1 MSKYLCINDSFNE
14 KAKQLIKNFPV
25 FGEVYTLAQARKEPN
40 GRIGFLLK
48 ELPNPYFFSP
58 SWGES
63 VEPSFD
69 SSRFIEWDPETLEME
84 IHEEQHETETV

>member
-1 MSKYLCINDSFNE
+1 MDKYLCINDSFSE
-14 KAKQLIKNFPV
+14 KAKQLIKNFPK
-25 FGEVYTLAQARKEPN
+25 FGEVYTLRLSRKEPN

-58 SWGES
+58 RWGEL

-69 SSRFIEWDPETLEME
+69 ASRFIKWDPETLEME
-84 IHEEQHETETV
+84 IHEEEYETA